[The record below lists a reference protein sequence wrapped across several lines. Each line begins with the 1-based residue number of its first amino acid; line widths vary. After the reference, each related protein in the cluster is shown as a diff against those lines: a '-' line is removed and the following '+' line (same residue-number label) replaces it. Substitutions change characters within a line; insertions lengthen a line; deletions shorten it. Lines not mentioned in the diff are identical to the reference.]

1 MPKQIFLATDN
12 QAKIERF
19 AKLLKLVDPEIAI
32 RAPRDFSL
40 DRIFIEENGRTMAEN
55 AQLKARAYLGLVPL
69 PILANDT
76 GFFVEG
82 EGLVEAPK
90 RVALQGQDEKELTK
104 EQIAQ
109 LTLEFWK
116 GVARRNGG
124 SVNAAWIEA
133 FILLE
138 PDGTVRESSSR
149 REVILTDK
157 EFGPAHVQMPVR
169 ALYISQ
175 ATGRPA
181 VFHSEEEERLE
192 MQPIIDAL
200 SKLMKG

>member
-1 MPKQIFLATDN
+1 MSKEIFLATDN

>member
-40 DRIFIEENGRTMAEN
+40 DRIFIEENGRTLAEN